1 MHVLPALFLLI
12 IGIDICLKII
22 VYQWISKKRFGVGW
36 VILVYSIYIAFNKGD
51 FVHVHVQG

>member
-12 IGIDICLKII
+12 IE
-22 VYQWISKKRFGVGW
+22 KRFGVGW
-36 VILVYSIYIAFNKGD
+36 VIFVYPIYIAFNKGD